1 MDIKGKVAMV
11 TGGAAG
17 IGRAYCEELLK
28 NGAKV
33 SICDINEDVGIK
45 LADLLG
51 AKFGNVKVIFCP
63 CDVTDYP
70 QFQDAFRKTIAAF
83 GGLDIVVNNAGVFND
98 RFWEFEVDVNLVIW
112 YT

>member
-33 SICDINEDVGIK
+33 RIRLFNTMIYDVI
-45 LADLLG
+45 ARNRNLL
-51 AKFGNVKVIFCP
+51 KP
-63 CDVTDYP
+63 
-70 QFQDAFRKTIAAF
+70 
-83 GGLDIVVNNAGVFND
+83 VFIRYRNT
-98 RFWEFEVDVNLVIW
+98 
-112 YT
+112 YK